1 MVDRFVLEVA
11 LDTLW
16 RLGGPVAMAEG
27 SLLQISLLFLV
38 FLQPSS
44 DHLGMMDSQVV
55 ENHKDLPLKP

>member
-1 MVDRFVLEVA
+1 
-11 LDTLW
+11 
-16 RLGGPVAMAEG
+16 MAEG